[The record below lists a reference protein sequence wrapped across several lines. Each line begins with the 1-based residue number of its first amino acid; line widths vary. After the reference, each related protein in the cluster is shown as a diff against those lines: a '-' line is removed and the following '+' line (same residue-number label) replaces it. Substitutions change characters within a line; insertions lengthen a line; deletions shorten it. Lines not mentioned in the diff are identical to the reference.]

1 MKQNPLTVGFGG
13 RLSEYRRLAGLS
25 AQELSDR
32 LGGSLSRA
40 VIANIESGRKTDITI
55 DQLLEISWALGVPPV
70 ALALP
75 IDRPFE
81 TILISQDQEIPQ
93 SMWISDVMDWMT
105 STPAAFQRDRTPVAS
120 PAGVVARN
128 RIRVIREIDD
138 VRGELYR
145 LRAAPDDDYHYQE
158 MVQQRLD
165 ELDALNTEAE
175 SLGLRFGLHIPTN
188 DRWR

>member
-175 SLGLRFGLHIPTN
+175 SLGLRFGLHIATN

>member
-1 MKQNPLTVGFGG
+1 VKQNPLTVGFGG

-175 SLGLRFGLHIPTN
+175 SLGLRFGLHIATN